1 MPRLRMRWAVPFLRL
16 QPVCRNYERRQEM
29 GRSRATK
36 PTLAQKKLIRSEGL
50 DAGDWLVL
58 WENHSILQIVH
69 RTSGSSR
76 SIRKSPQLGSRRA

>member
-1 MPRLRMRWAVPFLRL
+1 MRRLRMRWDALFLQW
-16 QPVCRNYERRQEM
+16 QPVFQKERRQEM

-76 SIRKSPQLGSRRA
+76 SIRKSPQLGNRRA

>member
-1 MPRLRMRWAVPFLRL
+1 
-16 QPVCRNYERRQEM
+16 M

-36 PTLAQKKLIRSEGL
+36 PTLSQKKLMTAAGL
-50 DAGDWLVL
+50 IASNWLVL